1 MAKKILFVCTGN
13 TCRSSM
19 AEAIAKKILQKKNK
33 SDRLHVSSAGTSAL
47 PNEGANAMAIKALG
61 EMGIDLKGHKA
72 TRLTR
77 RAISESTIILV
88 MTQGHKNRV
97 LQIDREAGGKVFTL
111 AEFTG
116 TSLDILDPIGGAM
129 EVYRQTAADLKYLL
143 ELALDKI
150 LNESENIAEK
160 KEIKG

>member
-1 MAKKILFVCTGN
+1 MVKKILFVCTGN

-19 AEAIAKKILQKKNK
+19 AEAIAKKILREKNK

-47 PNEGANAMAIKALG
+47 PNEGANAKAIKALA
-61 EMGIDLKGHKA
+61 EMGIELKGHKA
-72 TRLTR
+72 NRLTR
-77 RAISESTIILV
+77 RAISESSIILV
-88 MTQGHKNRV
+88 MTQGHKNQV

-116 TSLDILDPIGGAM
+116 TSLDILDPIGGTI
-129 EVYRQTAADLKYLL
+129 EIYRRTAVDLRYLI

-150 LNESENIAEK
+150 LGEGEKNAEK
-160 KEIKG
+160 KEIEG